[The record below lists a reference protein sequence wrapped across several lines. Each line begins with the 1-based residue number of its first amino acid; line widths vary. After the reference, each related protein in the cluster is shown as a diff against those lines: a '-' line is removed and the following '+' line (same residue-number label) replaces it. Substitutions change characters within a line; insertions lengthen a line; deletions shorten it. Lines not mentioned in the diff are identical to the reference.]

1 MLDRA
6 AGSPHSRHSS
16 CMEQSG
22 SAQGRLERGRH
33 GVPSNA
39 GLARAN
45 PEMDS
50 CLRLFLFLLLFILF
64 GLDAL
69 QTYQFLLLTQA
80 DQRDALGIAAK
91 R

>member
-16 CMEQSG
+16 GMEQSG
-22 SAQGRLERGRH
+22 SAHGRLERGRH

-45 PEMDS
+45 SEMDS
-50 CLRLFLFLLLFILF
+50 CLRLFLLLFILF

-69 QTYQFLLLTQA
+69 QAYQFLLLTQA